1 MSMGTTILSAL
12 ALVWLL
18 PSAVL
23 GAEAGTAL
31 KPVEIKTEPYRDAR
45 VVGSVAKGD
54 KVEILNRQGGWYQVK
69 STKSSGWV
77 RMLAIR
83 RGEARKRS
91 VDTDQILEL
100 ASGRAG
106 KGTVVST
113 TGIRGL
119 NEEELK
125 KAKYN
130 GAELE
135 KLESFTTG
143 GEALRQFAGTGKLVA
158 RKVDYLAQPK

>member
-1 MSMGTTILSAL
+1 MSIGKTIFAL
-12 ALVWLL
+12 ALAWLL
-18 PSAVL
+18 PSSAL

-31 KPVEIKTEPYRDAR
+31 KATEIKATPYRDAR
-45 VVGSVAKGD
+45 PAGSLAKGD
-54 KVEILNRQGGWYQVK
+54 KVEILKRQGGWYQIK
-69 STKSSGWV
+69 TTKSSGWV

-83 RGEARKRS
+83 RGAARKRS
-91 VDTDQILEL
+91 IDTDKIVGL

-106 KGTVVST
+106 TGKVVAT

-130 GAELE
+130 EAEL
-135 KLESFTTG
+135 KKVESFTTK
-143 GEALRQFAGTGKLVA
+143 EVALQKFAAEGKLVA
-158 RKVDYLAQPK
+158 RKVDYLPNPD

>member
-1 MSMGTTILSAL
+1 MTIGKTISAL
-12 ALVWLL
+12 ALSWLL
-18 PSAVL
+18 PSSAF

-31 KPVEIKTEPYRDAR
+31 KPAEIKLEPYHDAKPA
-45 VVGSVAKGD
+45 GSLAKGD
-54 KVEILNRQGGWYQVK
+54 KVEILKRQGGWYQVK
-69 STKSSGWV
+69 SAKSSGWV

-91 VDTDQILEL
+91 IDTDKILDL

-106 KGTVVST
+106 TGKVVAT

-119 NEEELK
+119 TEEELK

-130 GAELE
+130 EAEL
-135 KLESFTTG
+135 KKVESFTTS
-143 GEALRQFAGTGKLVA
+143 EEELRKFAAAGKLVV
-158 RKVDYLAQPK
+158 RKVDYLPSPN